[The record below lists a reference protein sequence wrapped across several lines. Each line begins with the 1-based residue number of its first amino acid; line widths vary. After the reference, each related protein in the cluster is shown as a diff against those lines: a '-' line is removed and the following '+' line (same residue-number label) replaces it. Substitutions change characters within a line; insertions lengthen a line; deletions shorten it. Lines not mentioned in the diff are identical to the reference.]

1 MMACGRIKRIEIQI
15 VLIIFPLILAAYL
28 VCLPSCSRT
37 DENGEQMKLD
47 HAVFGF
53 YPGETKKELFKR
65 ARGTATWEKLP
76 GSKRDYRGELWKFSA
91 PLDGSA
97 GIDYIRLAFLDG
109 RLLEIIVYFT
119 ETSASKLEALK
130 GDLESQYQ
138 TKVVAP
144 DGTEETTYKTYRLSG
159 PGISITLRRITKL
172 TETELYI
179 QYLHDE
185 LHRRLIARQKKDDNN
200 NP

>member
-1 MMACGRIKRIEIQI
+1 MVCGRIKQIEIEI
-15 VLIIFPLILAAYL
+15 VLILSPLILIAYL
-28 VCLPSCSRT
+28 LCLPSCSRT
-37 DENGEQMKLD
+37 DENGEQTKLD

-53 YPGETKKELFKR
+53 YPGETKRELFKR

-76 GSKRDYRGELWKFSA
+76 GSKRDYRGELWKFSG

-97 GIDYIRLAFLDG
+97 GIDHVRLAFLDG

-119 ETSASKLEALK
+119 ETSASKLEVLK

-138 TKVVAP
+138 TQAATP
-144 DGTEETTYKTYRLSG
+144 DGTKETTYKTYRLPG

-185 LHRRLIARQKKDDNN
+185 LHRRLIARKKEER
-200 NP
+200 